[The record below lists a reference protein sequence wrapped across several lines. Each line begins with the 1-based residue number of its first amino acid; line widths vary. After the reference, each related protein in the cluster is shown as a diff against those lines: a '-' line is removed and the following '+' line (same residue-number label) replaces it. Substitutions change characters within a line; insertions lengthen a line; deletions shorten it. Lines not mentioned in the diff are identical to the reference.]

1 MTNRVN
7 VSSGSPYETQFGFSR
22 AVRIGE
28 RIVVAGT
35 GPIEEDG
42 NTTPGDS
49 TAQAER
55 CCMLIVKSI
64 EELGGSAADVVR
76 TRMYLTDISQ
86 QDAVGVVHAKYFGAA
101 KPAATMVGV
110 ANLCRTE
117 WIVEIEAEAV
127 VRAST

>member
-22 AVRIGE
+22 AGRIGE

-42 NTTPGDS
+42 KTTPCDI

-55 CCMLIVKSI
+55 CCILIVKSI

-76 TRMYLTDISQ
+76 TRMYLNDISQ
-86 QDAVGVVHAKYFGAA
+86 PDAVGVVHAKYFGAA

-110 ANLCRTE
+110 ANLCRME
-117 WIVEIEAEAV
+117 WMVEIEAEAV